1 MEFTI
6 VSCRARPAAPELT
19 VDGDRGFESRPLQR
33 RVLCEPH
40 AVHINGAEI
49 RLFAGSPSS
58 SAKSTQTVS
67 SGASM
72 PAARPAKI
80 ASATA
85 QHATLLACHAVGQGP
100 VRSSKKGGDGGWVFL
115 VGSEP
120 AGGVARRVCEGLLPS
135 HHLGE
140 QPPGGGSEREAVMGM
155 AEGEPQALVPLAF
168 ANHRDHVGKT
178 GPPAHPRFGLQP
190 FG

>member
-1 MEFTI
+1 
-6 VSCRARPAAPELT
+6 
-19 VDGDRGFESRPLQR
+19 
-33 RVLCEPH
+33 
-40 AVHINGAEI
+40 
-49 RLFAGSPSS
+49 
-58 SAKSTQTVS
+58 
-67 SGASM
+67 M

-85 QHATLLACHAVGQGP
+85 QHATLLAKGP
-100 VRSSKKGGDGGWVFL
+100 FEVQSKEDGGWVFL

-155 AEGEPQALVPLAF
+155 AEGESQALVPLAF

-178 GPPAHPRFGLQP
+178 GPRPG
-190 FG
+190 